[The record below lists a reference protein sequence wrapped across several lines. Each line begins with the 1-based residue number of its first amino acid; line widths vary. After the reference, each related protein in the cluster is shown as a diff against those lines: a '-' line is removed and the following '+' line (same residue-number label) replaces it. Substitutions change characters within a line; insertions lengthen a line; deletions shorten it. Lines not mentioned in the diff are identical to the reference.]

1 MKPTED
7 GPKGKPRG
15 RIIPKTMTK
24 LERQEL
30 AVQLRREGY
39 TYREIARLIRT
50 TDKVAYQLVADAF
63 KNQQLRTKEQV
74 EQLTEL
80 HSQRLDWMFLK
91 LKDRIGNG
99 DTRAIE
105 VATKLLD
112 RQAKLLGLD
121 APVKQQVNVRYEQ
134 MSDQELAEEAQRVR
148 VLLPSL
154 NASNLLLPGETALPA
169 ALEEELRQVVDAE
182 YVVKDAPT
190 NSNPAPSAADRDPQG
205 P

>member
-50 TDKVAYQLVADAF
+50 TDKVAYQLVSDAF
-63 KNQQLRTKEQV
+63 KSQQLRTKEQV

-91 LKDRIGNG
+91 LKDRIGSG

-134 MSDQELAEEAQRVR
+134 LSDQELAEEAQRVR

-182 YVVKDAPT
+182 YVVKDAPI
-190 NSNPAPSAADRDPQG
+190 NSDPTSPAADRDPQG
-205 P
+205 S